1 MFIGEPVVRAVV
13 VGAGAVG
20 GRAARHLLS
29 LLTLD
34 ELVIVDPDAQ
44 RREAVV
50 EGLGTSARGANEI
63 ADELRD
69 GDLVLVAAPVDQRR
83 VAEEALE
90 AGAHMVSSSDV
101 LGDVKA
107 LLDLDAEARE
117 RGRHVVIG
125 AAFSP
130 GLTCVL
136 AIHAATRFD
145 RVEDVHVARLGA
157 GGPACARQ
165 HHHALT
171 GESVD
176 WRDGAWVRRRAGS
189 GRELC
194 WFPDPVRAVDC
205 YRAASPEA
213 LVLMPAFPGVRRVT
227 VRVAANRRD
236 RLTARLPMLRRPHPE
251 GELGAVRVEVRGRRG
266 SARDDCVLG
275 AVDRPAVAAGTVA
288 ALAGAW
294 AVQGRLTRPGAAG
307 LAELVEPVPFLAAL
321 AERGVKAAAFE
332 GATPRVSA

>member
-1 MFIGEPVVRAVV
+1 MIGE
-13 VGAGAVG
+13 
-20 GRAARHLLS
+20 
-29 LLTLD
+29 
-34 ELVIVDPDAQ
+34 EL
-44 RREAVV
+44 
-50 EGLGTSARGANEI
+50 G
-63 ADELRD
+63 D
-69 GDLVLVAAPVDQRR
+69 GDLVLVAAPADQRR
-83 VAEEALE
+83 LAEQALE
-90 AGAHMVSSSDV
+90 AGAHVVSSSDV
-101 LGDVKA
+101 LADVKA

-117 RGRHVVIG
+117 RDRHVVIG

-136 AIHAATRFD
+136 AVHAAARFD
-145 RVEDVHVARLGA
+145 HVEEVHVARLGA
-157 GGPACARQ
+157 GGPACARE

-176 WRDGAWVRRRAGS
+176 WREGAWVRRRGGS

-251 GELGAVRVEVRGRRG
+251 GELGAVRVEVRGQRG

-275 AVDRPAVAAGTVA
+275 AIDRPAVAAGTVA
-288 ALAGAW
+288 ALVGAW
-294 AVQGRLTRPGAAG
+294 ALQGRLSRPGAAG

-332 GATPRVSA
+332 GAAPQVSA

>member
-1 MFIGEPVVRAVV
+1 MRAVV
-13 VGAGAVG
+13 VGSGAVG

-34 ELVIVDPDAQ
+34 ELVVVDPDVQ

-50 EGLGTSARGANEI
+50 DSLGISARGADDV
-63 ADELRD
+63 AGELQP
-69 GDLVLVAAPVDQRR
+69 GDLALVAAPVDQRR
-83 VAEEALE
+83 LAEHALE
-90 AGAHMVSSSDV
+90 AGAHVVSSSDV
-101 LGDVKA
+101 LADVKA

-145 RVEDVHVARLGA
+145 HVEEVHVARLGA

-171 GESVD
+171 GQSVD
-176 WRDGAWVRRRAGS
+176 WREGAWVRRRGGS

-213 LVLMPAFPGVRRVT
+213 LVLTPAFPGVRRVT

-251 GELGAVRVEVRGRRG
+251 GELGAVRVEVRGQRG

-294 AVQGRLTRPGAAG
+294 ALQGRLARSGAAG

-332 GATPRVSA
+332 GAAREASV